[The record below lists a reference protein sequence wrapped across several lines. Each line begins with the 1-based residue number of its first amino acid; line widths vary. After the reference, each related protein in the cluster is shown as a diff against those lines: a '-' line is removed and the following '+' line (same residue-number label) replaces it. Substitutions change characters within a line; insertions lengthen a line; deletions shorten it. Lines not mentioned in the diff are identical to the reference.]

1 MIVAVLETKGVIQP
15 EHWNLLPRPHKQ
27 KMIDA
32 IATHT
37 KELVGNIR
45 CCSTR
50 TFTSLYRAEATPK
63 MIRDKAE
70 AIADA
75 VQETLSDRA
84 EAKSSR
90 KGSSVR
96 LTRVNSSL
104 TDSGLKTSLLS

>member
-27 KMIDA
+27 KMIGA

-50 TFTSLYRAEATPK
+50 TFISLYRAEATPK

-70 AIADA
+70 AIA

-104 TDSGLKTSLLS
+104 TDSGLKASLLS